1 MYTTTDTPEGKAPE
15 SQPGVF
21 ENPNGGYQIHVILD
35 DRGTEVVSSVPE
47 AGTLAPPDAPILAGM
62 TVTEDCVILALQDE
76 QAIVIRVTDPAAAGS
91 VVYVYHANGLLW
103 RAVPLEQLNPG
114 WVMSTYHF
122 RGDLAKF
129 EARLARLR
137 GRPAPPRRWTRP
149 TLWQTAGWQGA
160 VVYTRVSLIWRL
172 QMWQH
177 SPLTQPQVVT
187 PTTEQV
193 ETLSAPYPADVQ
205 AILALQAQGV
215 EKVTY
220 QVGGLHLVLSYLE
233 RIGLVEAVNRMC
245 PRQGALS
252 EGTVISVLVI
262 NRLLAPCALRNVAG
276 WVEQTGLHWL
286 LGLSDV
292 EQLNYYRLA
301 DALQAVAPHWRTI
314 AAEVTLR
321 AVAAFGLRVETVHYD
336 LTSILFHGAY
346 EGSAWVDFGYS
357 RDQRPDKP
365 QVNIGLSTTADG
377 EVVLPGA
384 SDIHPGSAN
393 DATTTVPAHQQLHKL
408 FQRSDLL
415 VTGDRIM
422 QSAENMLTIA
432 RAHGRFLGPVDWTPY
447 IRRVVA
453 GCRDDEFETLSGSS
467 QVAGRPIKATFRRLR
482 FKVKEALSDEERR
495 RVAQWRRQQGL
506 RGRTPSYRKVHFWM
520 RAAVILDTVRQA
532 ADARRRTHRIQAYE
546 AQLDWVRDH
555 LNTGRY
561 YGDPE
566 WVTGHLADLA
576 SDFKDVRTFVQV
588 TFTEQAG
595 EMTLDY
601 QRRPDRIAQAAR
613 LDGKWVLVTNQPPA
627 PGQAQADYLDWM
639 WRVYKNHCHVERRM
653 RNLKSDLPIR
663 PLYVHRDDAIV
674 ALCFVSV
681 IALTLYTLIER
692 DCGWCPTYANP
703 ALVEVG
709 LRTTDQLLAVL
720 AGFNLTVF
728 YTPSGYQ
735 VFWLDTP
742 TVMQQLIWQQLKLPD
757 PGTRVPVVR
766 PAAAEGSRAG
776 FLRPFS
782 RSELLM
788 QGAARPAHSPRSG
801 MPADFAA
808 AYGAQLPY
816 FAVGKV
822 LVVML
827 C

>member
-1 MYTTTDTPEGKAPE
+1 MYTTTDTQESQAPE
-15 SQPGVF
+15 PRPGVF

-35 DRGTEVVSSVPE
+35 DRGTGVVASVPE
-47 AGTLAPPDAPILAGM
+47 AGMLAPHDAPILAGM

-76 QAIVIRVTDPAAAGS
+76 QALVIHVTGPAAAGS
-91 VVYVYHANGLLW
+91 VVYFYRANGTLW
-103 RAVPLEQLNPG
+103 RAVRLEALNPG
-114 WVMSTYHF
+114 WVLGTYHF
-122 RGDLAKF
+122 RGDLGKF
-129 EARLARLR
+129 DARQARMR
-137 GRPAPPRRWTRP
+137 GRPASPSRWARP
-149 TLWQTAGWQGA
+149 TLWQTAGWQGT
-160 VVYTRVSLIWRL
+160 VVYTRLSLIWRL

-177 SPLTQPQVVT
+177 RLTQPHVVT
-187 PTTEQV
+187 PTAEQV
-193 ETLSAPYPADVQ
+193 ETLSTPYPADVQ
-205 AILALQAQGV
+205 ALLALQAQGV
-215 EKVTY
+215 DKVTY
-220 QVGGLHLVLSYLE
+220 QMGGLHLTLSYLE
-233 RIGLVEAVNRMC
+233 RIGLAEAVNRAC

-276 WVEQTGLHWL
+276 WVEQTGLHGL
-286 LGLSDV
+286 LGISDA
-292 EQLNYYRLA
+292 ELLNYDRLA
-301 DALQAVAPHWRTI
+301 DALQAVAPHWQTI

-321 AVAAFGLRVETVHYD
+321 AVEAFQLRVETVHYD

-346 EGSAWVDFGYS
+346 DGSAWVDFGYS
-357 RDQRPDKP
+357 RDHRPDKP

-384 SDIHPGSAN
+384 SHIHPGSTN
-393 DATTTVPAHQQLHKL
+393 DATTTVPAHQQLHDL

-447 IRRVVA
+447 IRGVVA
-453 GCRDDEFETLSGSS
+453 GCRDDEFESLPDSF
-467 QVAGRPIKATFRRLR
+467 QVAGRPIQATFRRLR
-482 FKVKEALSDEERR
+482 FKVKEALSDEGRR

-506 RGRTPSYRKVHFWM
+506 RGRTPSYREVHFWM
-520 RAAVILDTVRQA
+520 RAAVILDTARQK

-555 LNTGRY
+555 LNTGRF

-566 WVTGHLADLA
+566 WVAGHLVDLA
-576 SDFKDVRTFVQV
+576 HDFKDVRAFVKV
-588 TFTEQAG
+588 TFQEQAG
-595 EMTLDY
+595 VMTLDY
-601 QRRPDRIAQAAR
+601 QRRPDRMAQAAR

-627 PGQAQADYLDWM
+627 PGQARADYMDWM

-692 DCGWCPTYANP
+692 DCQANP
-703 ALVEVG
+703 ALGEVG

-720 AGFNLTVF
+720 AGFGLTVF

-735 VFWLDTP
+735 VFWLDSP
-742 TVMQQLIWQQLKLPD
+742 TQMQRLIWQQLGLPD
-757 PGTRVPVVR
+757 PGTRVPIVR
-766 PAAAEGSRAG
+766 VGTLDGRQASNFSACVALSGAG
-776 FLRPFS
+776 AGPIAPCDLSVTVHTVRFCHRPGHQVASFCS
-782 RSELLM
+782 W
-788 QGAARPAHSPRSG
+788 
-801 MPADFAA
+801 
-808 AYGAQLPY
+808 
-816 FAVGKV
+816 
-822 LVVML
+822 
-827 C
+827 